1 MDRMASP
8 CGIAGLMDVVAPV
21 RQLPNAQDRDG
32 KDHSMQACPCT
43 ASNKKGTEVVKVLLN
58 YLRPLF
64 CSRCGPVWCCRPD
77 AGLAYAADAVGSSKC
92 RPHSLRRP
100 KKRVCAR
107 SMPGL
112 SGWVVCT
119 SPTDT

>member
-8 CGIAGLMDVVAPV
+8 CGIAGLMDVVAAV

-43 ASNKKGTEVVKVLLN
+43 ASNKKANKKGTEVVKVLLN

-64 CSRCGPVWCCRPD
+64 
-77 AGLAYAADAVGSSKC
+77 
-92 RPHSLRRP
+92 
-100 KKRVCAR
+100 
-107 SMPGL
+107 
-112 SGWVVCT
+112 
-119 SPTDT
+119 